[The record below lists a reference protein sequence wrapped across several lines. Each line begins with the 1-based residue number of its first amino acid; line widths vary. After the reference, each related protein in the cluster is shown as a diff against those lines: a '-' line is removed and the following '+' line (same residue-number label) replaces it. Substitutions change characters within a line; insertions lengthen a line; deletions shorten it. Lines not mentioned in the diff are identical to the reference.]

1 MESSNVASTK
11 VERPVQVTMKDLKK
25 VAAGKRMAEYNHRK
39 KEELAQA
46 AKDQESEPKLTSS
59 QALGLS

>member
-1 MESSNVASTK
+1 MENSNVASTK

-25 VAAGKRMAEYNHRK
+25 VAAGKRIAEYNHRK